1 MLRSRGL
8 SIIALAGQREWRR
21 LDMNLTSEEKQG
33 LADLSKSLYQRFH
46 AAEVILYGS
55 AARDEMDEY
64 SDIDIFVVLPEV
76 NWEIEKEII
85 SLCFQA
91 ELKYG
96 RVFSVACYSTSE
108 LKDGPLGES
117 PLVMNVRKYGL
128 AL

>member
-1 MLRSRGL
+1 MADPKESL
-8 SIIALAGQREWRR
+8 R

-33 LADLSKSLYQRFH
+33 LADLSKSLYERF
-46 AAEVILYGS
+46 AAVEVVLYGS

-64 SDIDIFVVLPEV
+64 FDIDIFVVLPEV

-85 SLCFQA
+85 ALCFEA

-96 RVFSVACYSTSE
+96 RVFSAACYSTSE